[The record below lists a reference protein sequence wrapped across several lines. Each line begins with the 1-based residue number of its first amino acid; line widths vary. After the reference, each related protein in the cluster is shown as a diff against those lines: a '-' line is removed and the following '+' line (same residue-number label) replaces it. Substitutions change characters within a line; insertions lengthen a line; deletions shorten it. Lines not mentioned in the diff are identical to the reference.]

1 METALSNKERFY
13 LNSQSW
19 IARDVFMRYISFW
32 KKNHFQN
39 VNFTSI
45 LFLFKLGKLGNWED
59 F

>member
-13 LNSQSW
+13 INSQSW

-32 KKNHFQN
+32 KKNHFQS